1 MTPFHAFAQN
11 RPSRRFPAGK
21 RLDLCQLGFYARRTI
36 CRLRHFFCF
45 IIFWLSRAMHAL
57 YGKIS
62 RRFQSAGNTA
72 RLRCNIPFI
81 CAMRIPKFVMGTPC
95 CIAWRS
101 LDCSARGGSIQ
112 APQWTTSR

>member
-1 MTPFHAFAQN
+1 MHLRKTGLRAVSLRESDWIYANSAFMPAAQ
-11 RPSRRFPAGK
+11 FAGF
-21 RLDLCQLGFYARRTI
+21 GISFV
-36 CRLRHFFCF
+36 
-45 IIFWLSRAMHAL
+45 WLSRAMHAL